1 MSSNRAAN
9 ADVPIRAAQYLR
21 MSSESQRYSAENQR
35 HAIAEYAQQHGYQI
49 VVSYID
55 AAKSGL
61 SLKGRDALRQL
72 LRDALSEK
80 GAFDAIL
87 VQDVSR
93 WGRFQNPDQA
103 AHYEF
108 MCREAGIEVVYCAEP
123 FGADIAPI
131 NTIVKHLKRVMAG
144 EFSRELSVKLARA
157 HRQQASLGFRQG
169 SRMIYGF
176 RRMLVD
182 PCGKP
187 KQLLQPGER
196 KALRNDKVIIIP
208 GPPEE
213 LVVIRRIFH
222 LYVQNQFSI
231 LEISRRLAG
240 EGVKGYDAKPLSPA
254 MIRNIMSSELCIG
267 RMTYNRTAHRLQG
280 AVLKN
285 PESEWTRVE
294 AFSPVVPIEQF
305 MQAQSRRTRFRRW
318 DRQHVKEALQKLLA
332 RTGYLNQKVIEK
344 AVDAPSAETVANYFG
359 SLYAAYDQVGYT
371 PPPISPFGNN
381 GKHWSSK
388 AVLTGL
394 RKLHSVHGY
403 ITNRLI
409 TGCKYLPSTCYFR
422 KHFGSLAKAM
432 REAGLP
438 VMTHGEAQRAA
449 WERRRATGCDG
460 FYRGE
465 RWTDA
470 KLLRALRQLEKQ
482 RGYMSAN
489 LLSQNGDTPSYY
501 YYVKRFGS
509 LTKARKRAKLPRR
522 TQSEITLAACRR
534 RKEGTLIRRR
544 GSRRK
549 EYAPLRYRSED
560 ILRGLRR
567 LAKRKGKVSSAFIE
581 QDRSL
586 PSAAT
591 VSYHFGSLTEAY
603 RLAGLVRLVGWPMR
617 HGLPKHQ
624 PDGRSAVGT
633 FATRRN
639 GLAMSVVRS
648 RSEVTG

>member
-1 MSSNRAAN
+1 MSSYRASN

-21 MSSESQRYSAENQR
+21 MSSESQRYSAENQQN
-35 HAIAEYAQQHGYQI
+35 AIAEYAQQHGYQI
-49 VVSYID
+49 VVSYVD

-72 LRDALSEK
+72 LSDALTSK
-80 GAFDAIL
+80 RTFDAIL

-108 MCREAGIEVVYCAEP
+108 MCREAGIQVVYCAEP
-123 FGADIAPI
+123 FGTDIAPI

-169 SRMIYGF
+169 SRLIYGF
-176 RRMLVD
+176 RRVLVD
-182 PCGKP
+182 PSGKP
-187 KQLLQPGER
+187 KQFLQPGER
-196 KALRNDKVIIIP
+196 KALRNDKVVVVP
-208 GPPEE
+208 GPPKE
-213 LVVIRRIFH
+213 LDVIRRIFR
-222 LYVQNQFSI
+222 LYVLKQFS
-231 LEISRRLAG
+231 LVEIASRLALD
-240 EGVKGYDAKPLSPA
+240 GVRGYDARPLSPA
-254 MIRNIMSSELCIG
+254 MIRNIISSELCIG

-280 AVLKN
+280 AMLKN
-285 PESEWTRVE
+285 PESEWTRVTV
-294 AFSPVVPIEQF
+294 FSPLVPITQF
-305 MQAQSRRTRFRRW
+305 VKAQSRRHRFRCW
-318 DRQHVKEALQKLLA
+318 DQQSIKAALQQLLA
-332 RTGYLNQKVIEK
+332 RTGYLNQRLIGR
-344 AVDAPSAETVANYFG
+344 APDTPCAETVTNHFG
-359 SLYAAYDQVGYT
+359 SLHAAYEQVGYK
-371 PPPISPFGNN
+371 PPPVSPFGNN
-381 GKHWSSK
+381 GKHWSKK

-403 ITNRLI
+403 ITNGLI
-409 TGCKYLPSTCYFR
+409 TGCRYLPSNNYFR
-422 KHFGSLAKAM
+422 KHFGSLPKAM

-438 VMTHGEAQRAA
+438 VMTHGEAQRVA
-449 WERRRATGCDG
+449 WERRRTTGSDE
-460 FYRGE
+460 FYRGV

-489 LLSQNGDTPSYY
+489 LLSQNGETPSYY

-509 LTKARKRAKLPRR
+509 LTKARKLAKLPPR
-522 TQSEITLAACRR
+522 TQSEITLSACKR

-544 GSRRK
+544 GSRPQ
-549 EYAPLRYRSED
+549 EYAPLRYRSDD

-567 LAKRKGKVSSAFIE
+567 LANRKGKVSSAFIE

-591 VSYHFGSLTEAY
+591 VIHHFGTLSEAY

-617 HGLPKHQ
+617 HGLPRY
-624 PDGRSAVGT
+624 RSDRKSA
-633 FATRRN
+633 A
-639 GLAMSVVRS
+639 LS
-648 RSEVTG
+648 

>member
-1 MSSNRAAN
+1 MMSSNRAAN
-9 ADVPIRAAQYLR
+9 ADVLIRAAQYLR

-35 HAIAEYAQQHGYQI
+35 NAIAQYAQQHGYQI
-49 VVSYID
+49 VVSYVD

-72 LRDALSEK
+72 ISDALSEK
-80 GAFDAIL
+80 GTFDAIL

-108 MCREAGIEVVYCAEP
+108 MCREAGIEVVYCSEP

-169 SRMIYGF
+169 SRLIYGF

-182 PCGKP
+182 PSGKP
-187 KQLLQPGER
+187 KQLLHPGER
-196 KALRNDKVIIIP
+196 KALRNDKVVVIP

-213 LVVIRRIFH
+213 LAVIRRIFY
-222 LYVQNQFSI
+222 LYVQKKFSI
-231 LEISRRLAG
+231 LEIARRLTD
-240 EGVKGYDAKPLSPA
+240 EGIKGHDTKPLSPA

-285 PESEWTRVE
+285 RESEWTRVE
-294 AFSPVVPIEQF
+294 AFSPIVPIDQF
-305 MQAQSRRTRFRRW
+305 NKAQSRRIRFHRW
-318 DRQHVKEALQKLLA
+318 NRQSVTEALQQLLA
-332 RTGYLNQKVIEK
+332 RTGYLNQKVIGH
-344 AVDAPSAETVANYFG
+344 AVDAPCAETVANYFG
-359 SLYAAYDQVGYT
+359 SLYAAYDQVGYK

-381 GKHWSSK
+381 GKHWSKK

-409 TGCKYLPSTCYFR
+409 TGCKSLPSTNYFR

-438 VMTHGEAQRAA
+438 VTSLSEAQRDA
-449 WERRRATGCDG
+449 WGRRRATGCDG
-460 FYRGE
+460 FYRGV

-470 KLLRALRQLEKQ
+470 KLLKTLRQLERQ

-489 LLSQNGDTPSYY
+489 LLSQNGNTPSYY

-509 LTKARKRAKLPRR
+509 LTKARERAKLPPR
-522 TQSEITLAACRR
+522 TQSEITRAAFKR
-534 RKEGTLIRRR
+534 RKDGTLIRRR
-544 GSRRK
+544 GIRRE

-567 LAKRKGKVSSAFIE
+567 LANRKGKVSSAFIE

-591 VSYHFGSLTEAY
+591 VIQHFGSLTEAY
-603 RLAGLVRLVGWPMR
+603 RLAGLVRLIGWPVR
-617 HGLPKHQ
+617 HGLPKR
-624 PDGRSAVGT
+624 PSA
-633 FATRRN
+633 RK
-639 GLAMSVVRS
+639 
-648 RSEVTG
+648 